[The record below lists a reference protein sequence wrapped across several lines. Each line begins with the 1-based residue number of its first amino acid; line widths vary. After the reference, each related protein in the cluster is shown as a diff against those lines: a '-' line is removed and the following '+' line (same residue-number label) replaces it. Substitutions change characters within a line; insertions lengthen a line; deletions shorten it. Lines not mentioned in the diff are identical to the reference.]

1 MLQFFQT
8 VTDALSTAFSFLAN
22 IITGFVQL
30 LAMIPQVF
38 VFVGTASA
46 FIPTFMLV
54 FFTASVSISVML
66 VVIGRK
72 S

>member
-8 VTDALSTAFSFLAN
+8 VTDALGTAFSFLSN

-30 LAMIPQVF
+30 LAMIPQIF
-38 VFVGTASA
+38 LFAGTASA
-46 FIPTFMLV
+46 FIPTFLIA
-54 FFTASVSISVML
+54 FFTASISISVML
-66 VVIGRK
+66 VIIGRK